1 MATVYAIYS
10 VNVRLG
16 WPGVILSMNLAFL
29 SNDVFIRLLQWC
41 DSVSEKAQ
49 PEEPKKTETVL
60 EEEFPGEFEYPS
72 PPPVEEVP
80 EKKVHENKSAN
91 KPASPATVVSDLKEV
106 SSVKVVSVEETGS
119 ADEMKRILDSL
130 NHYEA
135 LGFPRHKKIDAAVLK
150 KEYRKK
156 VCCFETDFCMFSW
169 LVS

>member
-1 MATVYAIYS
+1 LFSLNHARVVVLMATVYAIYS

-41 DSVSEKAQ
+41 DSVSEKTQ
-49 PEEPKKTETVL
+49 PEEPKKPETVL

-72 PPPVEEVP
+72 APPAEEP

-91 KPASPATVVSDLKEV
+91 KPASPSTVVSNLKEV
-106 SSVKVVSVEETGS
+106 SSVKVVNVETDS

-130 NHYEA
+130 NHY
-135 LGFPRHKKIDAAVLK
+135 
-150 KEYRKK
+150 
-156 VCCFETDFCMFSW
+156 
-169 LVS
+169 